1 VNFVTRTVLFWL
13 FILVCLVMLW
23 SVVNRSA
30 TTGRDTEVSFSN
42 LINMVRQGL
51 VLDATIEGNELRG
64 HLKASPKEQFH
75 TTLPA
80 NQHGLEE
87 ALLAAGINFTI
98 KAPQNQF
105 LKSLLMNVGPL
116 AILLLVALPPFWAIF
131 RKAGFSPW
139 LSLLMLI
146 PAVNLVALYIMAFSK
161 WKGVSPPAA

>member
-1 VNFVTRTVLFWL
+1 MNFATKAVLFWL

-30 TTGRDTEVSFSN
+30 TTGGDTEVSFSN
-42 LINMVRQGL
+42 LINMVRQGQ

-87 ALLAAGINFTI
+87 ALLAAGILTQKEQGEIEAGSPCDAISEAVAANA
-98 KAPQNQF
+98 APD
-105 LKSLLMNVGPL
+105 
-116 AILLLVALPPFWAIF
+116 
-131 RKAGFSPW
+131 
-139 LSLLMLI
+139 
-146 PAVNLVALYIMAFSK
+146 
-161 WKGVSPPAA
+161 